1 MIPGDSF
8 IHPNPIERN
17 SSYSPSVTFFT
28 HPNSEHFIH
37 IEAFLF
43 LYNVC
48 TVIMAESIIF
58 NEDGD
63 FEYDEKDDD
72 DEDCDSKSQGTLET
86 GDGCPTILM
95 THV

>member
-1 MIPGDSF
+1 
-8 IHPNPIERN
+8 
-17 SSYSPSVTFFT
+17 
-28 HPNSEHFIH
+28 
-37 IEAFLF
+37 
-43 LYNVC
+43 
-48 TVIMAESIIF
+48 MAESIIF